1 MKTKIEIVSG
11 FLGSG
16 KTSFINSYLDTDI
29 CLEEKIL
36 VILLEKGVQNIRNDL
51 NNIKVIYINKLE
63 ELKDTLL
70 IEAKK
75 QGYEKVIIEFNGTSN
90 LSLVGEIFK
99 DKQVRKSF
107 NFYGS
112 YYIGDSKN
120 LDIYIKNL
128 GELIIPFIQSSKLII
143 LNNFYLLQVEK
154 QKILIKNIEDINSI
168 APILLSKNIDNLQ
181 KELKLSKY
189 FKDGMSIK
197 KIKSLINK
205 KEVVR

>member
-70 IEAKK
+70 KEAKK
-75 QGYEKVIIEFNGTSN
+75 QGYEKVIIEFKGTSN

-120 LDIYIKNL
+120 LDIYLKNL

>member
-99 DKQVRKSF
+99 DKQVRKIF